1 MRNENRFSFHKT
13 IGNGDPIPMALTHLS
28 RQAPNNIKL
37 THIRHTPKRRQ
48 VNKYA
53 KPTRGS
59 KCAIC
64 RMDGKTQQKRER
76 KKEWWQQKIYDV
88 YMVVLWPQVKEKYN
102 YKFQWSILEKAYNA
116 TIKLK
121 KFSAQLRHFY
131 GDNNNNN
138 SQTSSSTFL
147 AHR

>member
-1 MRNENRFSFHKT
+1 
-13 IGNGDPIPMALTHLS
+13 MA
-28 RQAPNNIKL
+28 
-37 THIRHTPKRRQ
+37 
-48 VNKYA
+48 
-53 KPTRGS
+53 
-59 KCAIC
+59 
-64 RMDGKTQQKRER
+64 GKTQQKREE
-76 KKEWWQQKIYDV
+76 KKNDGNKKYTYDV